1 MSKFL
6 SDLQCTETE
15 VDGQRIIELN
25 QPLIYYSDHLG
36 RSVSVPKGF
45 RSDGA
50 SVPRAL
56 WWIYH
61 PFGRY
66 LKAAVVHDW
75 YCVTQSISYT
85 DAAIV
90 FREAMAVCGVNKWR
104 RQKMYWAVKLFGP
117 KF

>member
-1 MSKFL
+1 MSRFINAL
-6 SDLQCTETE
+6 IAAESTQ
-15 VDGQRIIELN
+15 DGERIIQLN
-25 QPLIYYSDHLG
+25 QPLVYYSDHLG

-56 WWIYH
+56 WWIYP

-66 LKAAVVHDW
+66 LEAAVVHDW
-75 YCVTQSISYT
+75 FCVTQSISYT

-104 RQKMYWAVKLFGP
+104 RQKMFMAVKFFGP